1 MKLDFYHALLSPSPY
16 TSRPHISIDIGA
28 THIVVQ
34 ASSLHRAGKKPA
46 PQGGWT
52 AK

>member
-1 MKLDFYHALLSPSPY
+1 MKLDFYHALPSPSPY
-16 TSRPHISIDIGA
+16 TSRPHIPTDIGA
-28 THIVVQ
+28 TRIVVQ
-34 ASSLHRAGKKPA
+34 ASSLHWAGKMPA